1 MKSTFRKLFS
11 IGSRAPASEHSPVRR
26 SMVVA
31 GLSFPVVSFTSM
43 GAHAAEGLEKFYK
56 YNTKPEEYLSGVF
69 GGQVPPPQVADTAGK
84 SGDLMKPLPQRLR
97 YWRANG
103 RTVWIF
109 DEIGKAGYLD
119 TTCGFVVKGGAI
131 ESASVLIYRESRGDQ
146 IGTAGFLQQFV
157 GAKPAGAGIDKNVD
171 NISGA
176 TYSVNLMKRMA
187 RVALALDASVP
198 A

>member
-1 MKSTFRKLFS
+1 MKSTFRNLFS
-11 IGSRAPASEHSPVRR
+11 IGSRKAAVEHSSLRR

-31 GLSFPVVSFTSM
+31 GLSFPVVSFVSM
-43 GAHAAEGLEKFYK
+43 STRAAEGLEKFYK
-56 YNTKPEEYLSGVF
+56 YNTKPEDYLSGVF
-69 GGQVPPPQVADTAGK
+69 AGQVPAPQVADTGGK
-84 SGDLMKPLPQRLR
+84 SGDLMQPLPQRLR

-103 RTVWIF
+103 KTVWIF
-109 DEIGKAGYLD
+109 DEIGKAGYLP
-119 TTCGFVVKGGAI
+119 TTCGFVVKSGAI

-146 IGTAGFLQQFV
+146 IGTGGFLQQFV
-157 GAKPAGAGIDKNVD
+157 GAKSSGASIDKNID
-171 NISGA
+171 NVSGA